1 MRSSLDSL
9 ASALYGF
16 LAKAPRVEYS
26 FRDRT
31 QSRAMTED
39 DVDVAHFRQS
49 WPNTACMFT
58 GRSTIAGQAFT
69 SAWTTVI
76 WRGETYDVYC
86 NGQHAYGVDRP
97 NEVFLKDL
105 DARNMADQRTGST
118 RYHDEGARP
127 S

>member
-9 ASALYGF
+9 ASALYGH
-16 LAKAPRVEYS
+16 LARAKPVKYTLRSVE
-26 FRDRT
+26 RER
-31 QSRAMTED
+31 RMTED
-39 DVDVAHFRQS
+39 DLEVAHFRQS

-76 WRGETYDVYC
+76 WHGETYDVYC

-97 NEVFLKDL
+97 NADFMKDL
-105 DARNMADQRTGST
+105 DARNMADQRTAST
-118 RYHDEGARP
+118 RYHDE
-127 S
+127 